1 MTIAKGRSNFECYLD
16 ESFII
21 LERYLDLLPDLITE
35 YKNTQLKETEKTI
48 SKEEDP
54 YIKQT
59 ISTHL
64 HNLNRFEDFN
74 EMHDIFYKSY
84 LISIC
89 SFSESFLA
97 KLFKKLSIL
106 NEIKKINDS
115 EFYFKKYLEVINN
128 YLNQKNTNYQIKL
141 HNIFELR
148 NLIVHGNSLLVNP
161 NNNNKISNRILI
173 VNQFVESY
181 PNSLK
186 IDNDNKLIIKDNIFL
201 TEITSIIYDGLS
213 IILSQTETKLKNSN
227 LHIVL

>member
-213 IILSQTETKLKNSN
+213 IVLSQTETKLKNSN

>member
-106 NEIKKINDS
+106 NEIKEINDS

-201 TEITSIIYDGLS
+201 TEVTSIIYDGLS